1 MLCKA
6 IRLVCFLI
14 FLFVAGTTM
23 VFAQKEADSSQFDLF
38 LKSKSETASHT
49 LAINANALYKVVKQ
63 KPSRIKFDLE
73 LEGKRETLSFKKQDL
88 WSEDYRISSSTQS
101 QGRTNRLH
109 YRGRIGQDYNSRAY
123 LTFDGYNIALQLYK
137 GNRMWQLVDNDSKSD
152 QRGYDL
158 IRKFL
163 KNQRESFQCSSALEN
178 ELHSNYSG
186 PDVVSNKHDAK
197 VSVYIEADYAM
208 YQKFNNSIEDTENY
222 ITSVFEQVAHIYA
235 NEQIDI
241 EISEIKVWDTPDPY
255 DLSSTNAALISFRSQ
270 LGSNFNGDLA
280 HLISGNDIDHGGKAF
295 IDALCDKSRA
305 FGYSNFLGTFTELS
319 DYSWDAFLMAHELG
333 HNFGS
338 HHTHDC
344 VWGRNNDKVLDFCY
358 QSEENCEVLDP
369 GPLPGTMMS
378 YCHLTPVGVSFEAGF
393 GQEPGNLIR
402 KKYNACMTEI
412 GISCETA
419 IEINSNGKFQ
429 AIGPVKGYGA
439 SQTSADHAN
448 WFKFTP
454 NADGRIKIFNCETG
468 VDSRLWIHAGTCGE
482 LITIT
487 NSDDECGPQGSQ
499 AYSSNIPH
507 LMVNAEETLYFEWD
521 DRWSNDGFEFWFKFG
536 AIVN

>member
-1 MLCKA
+1 MCKA
-6 IRLVCFLI
+6 KKLVCCIAFLMFI
-14 FLFVAGTTM
+14 GINRIYS
-23 VFAQKEADSSQFDLF
+23 QKEATLPQYDLF
-38 LKSKSETASHT
+38 LNAKSETISDALT
-49 LAINANALYKVVKQ
+49 INANALYQLVKQ
-63 KPSRIKFDLE
+63 KPNRLKFDLV
-73 LEGKRETLSFKKQDL
+73 LEGKRETISFKKQNL
-88 WSEDYRISSSTQS
+88 WSDNYRLSSSDDLAVS
-101 QGRTNRLH
+101 RSKLH
-109 YRGRIGQDYNSRAY
+109 YRGSIGQDHNSRAY
-123 LTFDGYNIALQLYK
+123 LTFDGYKIALQLYK
-137 GNRMWQLVDNDSKSD
+137 GNRMWRLANADSKSN
-152 QRGYDL
+152 QRGYNL

-178 ELHSNYSG
+178 EWHSNYSG
-186 PDVVSNKHDAK
+186 PDVVSNNHDAK

-270 LGSNFNGDLA
+270 IGSNFNGDLA
-280 HLISGNDIDHGGKAF
+280 HLISGNAIDHGGKAF

-305 FGYSNFLGTFTELS
+305 FGYSNFLGTFTQPS

-344 VWGRNNDKVLDFCY
+344 VWGPNNDKVLDYCY
-358 QSEENCEVLDP
+358 QPEENCEILDP
-369 GPLPGTMMS
+369 GPLPGTIMS

-402 KKYNACMTEI
+402 EKYNACMTEI

-419 IEINSNGKFQ
+419 IEINSNGKLQ

-454 NADGRIKIFNCETG
+454 DADGRIKIFNCETG
-468 VDSRLWIHAGTCGE
+468 VDSRLWIHTGACGE

-507 LMVNAEETLYFEWD
+507 LMVNAGETLFFEWD